1 MIKIDENHYII
12 KLIREM
18 IPYGIER
25 MKLGEITVSLQYPD
39 DDINVFTLSLFNFNI
54 KKGLVFTLL
63 KNPVN
68 TTIIEGKVCGRE
80 VQFVQQATI
89 SNSSI

>member
-25 MKLGEITVSLQYPD
+25 MKLGEITVSLLYPD
-39 DDINVFTLSLFNFNI
+39 DDINIFTLSLINDNI
-54 KKGLVFTLL
+54 KKGVAFTLL

-68 TTIIEGKVCGRE
+68 TTIIESKVCGRE
-80 VQFVQQATI
+80 VQFEQQVTI